1 MEKIIMS
8 GYPHD
13 MGKAKEVWRKTI
25 PFPEC
30 GEIIILAS
38 FDENILIPGKVVGQ
52 ITATVKSQFGG
63 GWSGYLFDKWFAT
76 KKEAINEL
84 TRLLFLSGE
93 QSMQVIDFKLL

>member
-1 MEKIIMS
+1 MA

-38 FDENILIPGKVVGQ
+38 IEEQDLIPNKIIGQ
-52 ITATVKSQFGG
+52 ITATVKSGGG
-63 GWSGYLFDKWFAT
+63 GWSGYMYHEWFDTKEKACSELFRM
-76 KKEAINEL
+76 L
-84 TRLLFLSGE
+84 YLSGE
-93 QSMQVIDFKLL
+93 MSLQTMDLKLL